1 MKTNEEL
8 QRKVI
13 EAINWEPLLSAAE
26 IGVVAF
32 NGIITLTGSVNS
44 YAKKEEAEAAA
55 KNVLGVKAV
64 IEKIDVVPDD
74 KIQKSDNDIA
84 IEILNAFKWHWDIP
98 NDRVQVKVENG
109 WVTLTGYLEWNYQK
123 EEAKKA
129 VSVLIGVKGI
139 INNIMIVSLSKDRIK
154 KKDIEDAIQRNKI
167 IGNAAITVEVL
178 DNAVTLKG
186 NVESWFQKNEASRIA
201 WKAPG
206 VLEVK
211 NDLQVDLQQQP

>member
-26 IGVVAF
+26 IGVAAF
-32 NGIITLTGSVNS
+32 DGIVTLTGSVNN
-44 YAKKEEAEAAA
+44 YAKKEEAERAA
-55 KNVLGVKAV
+55 KNVSGVKV
-64 IEKIDVVPDD
+64 VVEKIEVILND
-74 KIQKSDNDIA
+74 KTQKSDNEIA
-84 IEILNAFKWHWDIP
+84 AEIINAFKWHWDIP

-109 WVTLTGYLEWNYQK
+109 WVTLTGSLEWNYQK

-139 INNIMIVSLSKDRIK
+139 INNIMIISLSKDRIN
-154 KKDIEDAIQRNKI
+154 KKDIEDAIKRNKI
-167 IGNAAITVEVL
+167 IGNIAIKVEVL
-178 DNAVTLKG
+178 DNSVTLKG
-186 NVESWFQKNEASRIA
+186 NVASWFQKNEASRLA

-211 NDLQVDLQQQP
+211 NNLHVELEQ

>member
-26 IGVVAF
+26 IGVAASD
-32 NGIITLTGSVNS
+32 GIITLTGSVNS

-55 KNVLGVKAV
+55 KNVSGVKV
-64 IEKIDVVPDD
+64 VVEKIEVVL
-74 KIQKSDNDIA
+74 KHRTQKSDNEIA
-84 IEILNAFKWHWDIP
+84 TEIINAFKWHWDIP
-98 NDRVQVKVENG
+98 NNRVQVRVENG
-109 WVTLTGYLEWNYQK
+109 WVTLTGSLEWNYQK

-139 INNIMIVSLSKDRIK
+139 INNIMIISLSKDRIN
-154 KKDIEDAIQRNKI
+154 KKDIEDALERNKI
-167 IGNAAITVEVL
+167 IGNIAITVEVL

-186 NVESWFQKNEASRIA
+186 NVESWFQKNEASRLA

-211 NDLQVDLQQQP
+211 NNLHIDFEQ